1 MTPVDYVRI
10 FTQAIN
16 RYGEL
21 GEQTSHRLEGM
32 MQTQIQER
40 RYAQYLL
47 LAGLFAV
54 ALLAILLAVM
64 ITRSVTRPVKEAVEV
79 ASRVAAGDLTAQL
92 NVSGS
97 NEMAELL
104 NALMRMQQRLAQLVS
119 DIKGNAAT
127 IANSSEEIARGN
139 GDCRRAPSNRR
150 LHWLKR
156 LPAWSSWR
164 QSFSR
169 TRITRALPL
178 PVQNLPRRLHSPVVQ
193 QWIR

>member
-1 MTPVDYVRI
+1 MAGL
-10 FTQAIN
+10 FTQLAVTVN
-16 RYGEL
+16 RL
-21 GEQTSHRLEGM
+21 GKDPH
-32 MQTQIQER
+32 IVNR
-40 RYAQYLL
+40 RHAGVTADKDYLL

-127 IANSSEEIARGN
+127 IANSSEDLPVTDTVPDDAHQFEIAVIPAVDRCSGYPA
-139 GDCRRAPSNRR
+139 CRSG
-150 LHWLKR
+150 
-156 LPAWSSWR
+156 
-164 QSFSR
+164 
-169 TRITRALPL
+169 
-178 PVQNLPRRLHSPVVQ
+178 
-193 QWIR
+193 